1 MPDAVKPE
9 HDFALGMSS
18 IKTSAM
24 LLGITDWQTFLDQ
37 AAFAEGAGAVLNPGL
52 FLAIQRDPQFK
63 VKVRLARAAQSFLA
77 EYQACAAEILAQT
90 GEAA

>member
-1 MPDAVKPE
+1 MKIQ

-24 LLGITDWQTFLDQ
+24 LLGVTDWQAFLDQ
-37 AAFAEGAGAVLNPGL
+37 VNFAEGAGAVLNPST

-63 VKVRLARAAQSFLA
+63 VKVRLAKAAQVFLT
-77 EYQACAAEILAQT
+77 EYHACAAEILAQSP
-90 GEAA
+90 AA